1 MLRYQ
6 DFLASVIDESKIVV
20 SKYFVNNGS
29 AARWGALAGLEACR
43 DKSPPQLSALLE
55 RSYRVHHAAL
65 HETVLERY
73 SKIAS
78 FLHEVLWICTVISCV
93 LVNQGI
99 VPIVQPTLKA
109 ARVAERISKSGL
121 TLN

>member
-6 DFLASVIDESKIVV
+6 DFLASVIDESKLTASNFFRYDSIYAE
-20 SKYFVNNGS
+20 S
-29 AARWGALAGLEACR
+29 GALAGLEACR
-43 DKSPPQLSALLE
+43 DKSPPQLSELLT
-55 RSYRVHHAAL
+55 RSYRVHHMAL
-65 HETVLERY
+65 HETVPQRY
-73 SKIAS
+73 VKITA

-99 VPIVQPTLKA
+99 EPIVQPTLKA
-109 ARVAERISKSGL
+109 AHIAEKISKTGL